1 MQIVIDINELD
12 FEVVKEVNELGGEWK
27 TDIAGKCMK
36 AIANGTPLPKG
47 HGRLID
53 ADELYK
59 QEKEEWLCPNNAPFI
74 STDYAHVFAEIDNA
88 PTIIEADKEL
98 KDEKL

>member
-1 MQIVIDINELD
+1 MQIVVDINELD
-12 FEVVKEVNELGGEWK
+12 FEVIKEVNELGGEWK

-53 ADELYK
+53 EKIAYK
-59 QEKEEWLCPNNAPFI
+59 KFYSRCLAKVATE
-74 STDYAHVFAEIDNA
+74 VFTET
-88 PTIIEADKEL
+88 PTIIEADAESEGKE
-98 KDEKL
+98 